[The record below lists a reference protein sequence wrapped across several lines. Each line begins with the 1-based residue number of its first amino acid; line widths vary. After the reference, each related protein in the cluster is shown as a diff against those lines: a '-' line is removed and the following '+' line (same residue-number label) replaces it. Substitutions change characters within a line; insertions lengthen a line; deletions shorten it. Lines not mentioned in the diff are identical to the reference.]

1 MNWITHVTIETILVS
16 ADVASICVSAVFF
29 SERVRQW
36 TFRKRWGSHP
46 AAGALSLS
54 VAVAGM
60 DDLSIGSIRPLPIAT
75 LRNPFEARS
84 REEMVG
90 GTAPMADRDESRRP
104 TFRRSTV
111 LQRRVA
117 AYERALAAGLVMPSP
132 QPQNETRSAVLRTE
146 YETLNPYFARF
157 AIGHLQEGHSS

>member
-1 MNWITHVTIETILVS
+1 
-16 ADVASICVSAVFF
+16 
-29 SERVRQW
+29 
-36 TFRKRWGSHP
+36 
-46 AAGALSLS
+46 
-54 VAVAGM
+54 
-60 DDLSIGSIRPLPIAT
+60 
-75 LRNPFEARS
+75 
-84 REEMVG
+84 MVG

-132 QPQNETRSAVLRTE
+132 QPLNETRSAVLRTE